1 MPAIEFDRVSYTYPS
16 GVKALRDVSFT
27 VEKGEIVVLMGEN
40 GSGKTTIL
48 KHLNGLLK
56 PTSGRLYVD
65 GLDTSKST
73 VAQLSAKVGLVF
85 QNAENMF
92 FESTV
97 WDEVAFALRNF
108 GFGEDV
114 VRRRVDWALKFFDLN
129 GYASQSPFT
138 LSGGEKKRLA
148 FAIVLAWSPAIIALD
163 EPTIGQDSLQKEKML
178 HMVKLLNT
186 QGHTILLASHDV
198 EFVAELKPRIILVSS
213 GKITADGPCEE
224 ILSDLEL
231 LKRCSIVPPQL
242 VLVMDRLRDLRL
254 PRKILDVPEAVK
266 AISEVIGHKHI

>member
-1 MPAIEFDRVSYTYPS
+1 LQAVEFDKVSYTYPS
-16 GVKALRDVSFT
+16 GVRALKDVSFT

-56 PTSGRLYVD
+56 PTQGRLYVE
-65 GLDTSKST
+65 GVDTSNCT
-73 VAQLSAKVGLVF
+73 VAQLSTKVGLVF

-108 GFGEDV
+108 GFSEDV
-114 VRRRVDWALKFFDLN
+114 VRRRVEWALKFFDLD

-148 FAIVLAWSPAIIALD
+148 FAIVLAWSPPIIALD

-178 HMVKLLNT
+178 HMVRLLNA
-186 QGHTILLASHDV
+186 QGHTILMASHDV
-198 EFVAELKPRIILVSS
+198 EFVADLRPRIILISS
-213 GKITADGPCEE
+213 GRIVADGQCEDV
-224 ILSDLEL
+224 LTDLEVL
-231 LKRCSIVPPQL
+231 RRCSLAPPQL
-242 VLVMDRLRDLRL
+242 VLVMDRLRDLGL
-254 PRKILDVPEAVK
+254 PKNILEVSEAVK
-266 AISEVIGHKHI
+266 AISEMISHEHI